1 MVVAITV
8 VITVSKN
15 KEQAQGG
22 QLRVFFAVWLD
33 ADTLTAVEAVQS
45 RLLDISGGRLIV
57 PETIHLTLSF
67 VGDIMP
73 ERLDELVAIGNQIR
87 LPPFQFCINK
97 ISCSETSRVAWASS
111 KQVPEALMNL
121 QSTLDSLVVKAG
133 FPLDLRPFRPHI
145 TLLRN
150 LPHPFTTMSTQDF
163 IWPITAFSLVEA
175 RKNSGGAP
183 YKILQ
188 VWPLHG

>member
-1 MVVAITV
+1 M
-8 VITVSKN
+8 K
-15 KEQAQGG
+15 
-22 QLRVFFAVWLD
+22 VFFAIWLD

-45 RLLDISGGRLIV
+45 RLLDVSGGRPIV

-73 ERLDELVAIGNQIR
+73 EQLAELVAIGNQIR
-87 LPPFQFCINK
+87 QAPFQFCINK
-97 ISCSETSRVAWASS
+97 ISCSETSKVAWASS
-111 KQVPEALMNL
+111 KQSCEALMNL

-145 TLLRN
+145 TLVRH
-150 LPHPFTTMSTQDF
+150 LPQPFTTMSTQDF
-163 IWPITAFSLVEA
+163 IWPINAFSLVEA
-175 RKNSGGAP
+175 RKNKSGAP
-183 YKILQ
+183 YEILH